1 MKKKCQ
7 YFPITAFAII
17 MGLSGMTI
25 VLDKFSQIDIISP
38 LFFEGALFLTVG
50 LFVLFLLMY
59 LIKLLRFPSEVR
71 EDVNHR
77 IRINFFSTISISFL
91 LLSIAFL
98 GFHKTTAEFLWYIGV
113 GLHTFLMFYT
123 VSYWIKK
130 NIDIKFMNPAWF
142 IPVVGNM
149 LVPIAGV
156 QFMPKEINFFF
167 FVTGFFFWIILFVIF
182 LNRVIFHHQ
191 LPQKFMPTLLIL
203 IAPPSIGFI
212 SYIKITNSFDY
223 FATSLLFMAYFFV
236 ILILFLYQS
245 FLKLKFY
252 ISWWAFTF
260 PIMSV
265 TIASLLAFHKS
276 QELVYKYFSFG
287 FFAIGLIVIVL
298 VTLKTLIM
306 VKKGEL
312 CVKEE

>member
-25 VLDKFSQIDIISP
+25 VWDKFSQIGLISP
-38 LFFEGALFLTVG
+38 LFFKGSLIITVSLFA
-50 LFVLFLLMY
+50 LFLLMY
-59 LIKLLRFPSEVR
+59 ARKFIKFPNEVK

-77 IRINFFSTISISFL
+77 IRINFFSTISISFI

-98 GFHKTTAEFLWYIGV
+98 GFHRETSEILWYIGA

-123 VSYWIKK
+123 VSYWIRK
-130 NIDIKFMNPAWF
+130 NIDIKHMNPAWF

-156 QFMPKEINFFF
+156 EFMPKELNFFF
-167 FVTGFFFWIILFVIF
+167 FVTGFFFWIVLFVIF

-212 SYIKITNSFDY
+212 SYIKITDSMDF
-223 FATSLLFMAYFFV
+223 FADSLLFMAYFFV

-245 FLKLKFY
+245 FAKLKFY

-276 QELVYKYFSFG
+276 HELIYKYFSFS
-287 FFAIGLIVIVL
+287 FFAIGLIIVFL
-298 VTLKTLIM
+298 VTIKTLVM
-306 VKKGEL
+306 VKNGEL